1 MEKGFQRNNFREAC
15 IGSSREFFPFLG
27 PWSPRA
33 GSGLTGKI
41 HPEKRDQTGIAL
53 FRVAQ
58 EMQEKLS
65 SVANLGCS
73 EGIDKKQNLDKAF
86 SALGT
91 LSGSRFCRYNR
102 KFRIP
107 PRLHTTPLACPFV
120 WHFDKLLPHSF
131 DALKRRM
138 GFTSGNGR

>member
-1 MEKGFQRNNFREAC
+1 
-15 IGSSREFFPFLG
+15 
-27 PWSPRA
+27 
-33 GSGLTGKI
+33 
-41 HPEKRDQTGIAL
+41 
-53 FRVAQ
+53 
-58 EMQEKLS
+58 MQEKLS

-138 GFTSGNGR
+138 GFTSGNGRWSFEYGFRLGFIRPWWPEFVKGAGLMSLRSAAGGRGRGRILGI